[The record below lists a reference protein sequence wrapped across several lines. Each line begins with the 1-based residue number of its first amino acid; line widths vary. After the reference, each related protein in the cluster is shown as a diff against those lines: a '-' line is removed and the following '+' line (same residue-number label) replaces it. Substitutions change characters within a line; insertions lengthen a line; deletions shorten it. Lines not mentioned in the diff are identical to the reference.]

1 VNQRGEWHTT
11 TPEILLGAY
20 IATASGDTQ
29 PLPGGRKSNAR
40 TTLFT
45 VPLAPAATLRKNVGH
60 HAYCRRNTMNI
71 VTTDLPGVLIIEP
84 KVFGDERGF
93 FYESFNAKAFQE
105 ATGLDTQFVQDNH
118 SRSQKGVL
126 RGLHYQL
133 ENTQGKLVRVTA
145 GEVLDVAV
153 DIRRSSPHFGKWVAV
168 RLSADNHR
176 QLWVPEGF
184 AHGFVVLSDFA
195 EFLYKT
201 TDYYTPSAER
211 SIRWDDPDLG
221 IDWQL
226 DEAPKLS
233 AKDQCAAFFK
243 DAEVFS

>member
-1 VNQRGEWHTT
+1 MPFFAQYR
-11 TPEILLGAY
+11 PR
-20 IATASGDTQ
+20 
-29 PLPGGRKSNAR
+29 PLPVHYRWRK
-40 TTLFT
+40 
-45 VPLAPAATLRKNVGH
+45 PMNV
-60 HAYCRRNTMNI
+60 A
-71 VTTDLPGVLIIEP
+71 TTDLPGVLIIEP

-93 FYESFNAKAFQE
+93 FYESFNAKAFEE
-105 ATGLDTQFVQDNH
+105 ATGLNTQFVQDNH

-153 DIRRSSPHFGKWVAV
+153 DIRRSSPHFGRWVAV
-168 RLSADNHR
+168 RLSAENHR

-211 SIRWDDPDLG
+211 CIRWNDPTLA

-226 DEAPKLS
+226 SEAPQLS
-233 AKDQCAAFFK
+233 AKDLAGKTLQEADLFP
-243 DAEVFS
+243 